1 MQESTR
7 KVILRLKEARAQK
20 NLTYQ
25 DIVDACEAQNESVS
39 LSTVRRIFSKGSEDG
54 ADYRTYTI
62 NASFRAVIGTED
74 IALTDAEEAALGI
87 ASCLHGSHCIFHPVS
102 FIWNLFRK
110 WRIHKHK
117 LRAASDRSSIPQS
130 TQRQAHRPIPAGG
143 NHCRLQGFA
152 HRHQLCFN

>member
-62 NASFRAVIGTED
+62 NAIFRAVIGTED
-74 IALTDAEEAALGI
+74 IELTDAEEAAMTEAEKEVVTENSALKAVVEMKDATI
-87 ASCLHGSHCIFHPVS
+87 ADLQQQIESLIAEKESLEQKVS
-102 FIWNLFRK
+102 VLQI
-110 WRIHKHK
+110 K
-117 LRAASDRSSIPQS
+117 LETMTDVIRVSMEAIGKSARS
-130 TQRQAHRPIPAGG
+130 
-143 NHCRLQGFA
+143 
-152 HRHQLCFN
+152 

>member
-62 NASFRAVIGTED
+62 NAIFRAVIGTEE
-74 IALTDAEEAALGI
+74 IELTDAEEAAMTEAEKEVVTENSALKAVVEMKDATI
-87 ASCLHGSHCIFHPVS
+87 ADLQQQIESLVAEKESLEQKVS
-102 FIWNLFRK
+102 VLQIRLETMTDIIRVSMEAIGK
-110 WRIHKHK
+110 S
-117 LRAASDRSSIPQS
+117 ARS
-130 TQRQAHRPIPAGG
+130 
-143 NHCRLQGFA
+143 
-152 HRHQLCFN
+152 

>member
-62 NASFRAVIGTED
+62 NAIFRAVIGTEE
-74 IALTDAEEAALGI
+74 IELTDAEEAAMTEAEKEVVTENSALKAVVEMKDATI
-87 ASCLHGSHCIFHPVS
+87 ADLQQQIESLIAEKESLEQKVS
-102 FIWNLFRK
+102 ILQ
-110 WRIHKHK
+110 IK
-117 LRAASDRSSIPQS
+117 LETMTDIIRVSMEAIGKSARS
-130 TQRQAHRPIPAGG
+130 
-143 NHCRLQGFA
+143 
-152 HRHQLCFN
+152 

>member
-7 KVILRLKEARAQK
+7 KVILRLKEAREQK

-62 NASFRAVIGTED
+62 NALFRAVIGTED
-74 IALTDAEEAALGI
+74 IALTDAEEAALTETEKEAVTENSALKAVVEMKDATI
-87 ASCLHGSHCIFHPVS
+87 ADLQQQIESLIAEKESLEQKVS
-102 FIWNLFRK
+102 ILQIRLETMTDIIRVSMEAIGK
-110 WRIHKHK
+110 S
-117 LRAASDRSSIPQS
+117 ARS
-130 TQRQAHRPIPAGG
+130 
-143 NHCRLQGFA
+143 
-152 HRHQLCFN
+152 

>member
-25 DIVDACEAQNESVS
+25 DIVDACEAKNESVS

-62 NASFRAVIGTED
+62 NAIFRAVIGTEE
-74 IALTDAEEAALGI
+74 IELTDAEEAAMTEAEKEVVTENSALKAVVEMKDATI
-87 ASCLHGSHCIFHPVS
+87 ADLQQQIESLIAEKESLEQKVS
-102 FIWNLFRK
+102 VLQI
-110 WRIHKHK
+110 K
-117 LRAASDRSSIPQS
+117 LETMTDIIRVSVEAIGKR
-130 TQRQAHRPIPAGG
+130 
-143 NHCRLQGFA
+143 
-152 HRHQLCFN
+152 